1 MRYDYANAART
12 LGQGLTYASA
22 DEIEAKLRT
31 LFATDPAAYRRE
43 VERIRAA
50 QAGYAEAN
58 PKAAMALEG
67 AGMLGSAMLTP
78 ELAAARGLGA
88 LSSMATR
95 AAPRALAR
103 FVPGTA
109 KFIGGGVDDALQG
122 ALYAAGQAENREDIP
137 RSIREEGPY
146 NAAFYAGASGAG
158 YGAKKGLQKALST
171 QRGYDAALAAKRRL
185 EDILSVFS
193 RGR

>member
-1 MRYDYANAART
+1 MRYDYTNAGRT
-12 LGQGLTYASA
+12 LGQGLTYGFG

-31 LFATDPAAYRRE
+31 LFATDPAAYRDE
-43 VERIRAA
+43 VKRIRAA
-50 QAGYAEAN
+50 QAKYAEAN
-58 PKAAMALEG
+58 PNAAFALEG

-88 LSSMATR
+88 LSSMAAR

-109 KFIGGGVDDALQG
+109 KFIGGGIDDALQG

-158 YGAKKGLQKALST
+158 YGAKKALST
-171 QRGYDAALAAKRRL
+171 QRALAARQRL
-185 EDILSVFS
+185 KDLLSVFS

>member
-1 MRYDYANAART
+1 MRYDYGNAART
-12 LGQGLTYASA
+12 LGQGLTYGFG

-50 QAGYAEAN
+50 QGQYAEAN

-67 AGMLGSAMLTP
+67 AGILGSAMLTP

-88 LSSMATR
+88 LSR
-95 AAPRALAR
+95 AAPRAS
-103 FVPGTA
+103 
-109 KFIGGGVDDALQG
+109 KFIAGGVDDALQG

-158 YGAKKGLQKALST
+158 YGAKKALST
-171 QRGYDAALAAKRRL
+171 QRALAARQRL
-185 EDILSVFS
+185 KDLLSVFS

>member
-1 MRYDYANAART
+1 MRSSDYANAART
-12 LGQGLTYASA
+12 FGQGLTYGFG
-22 DEIEAKLRT
+22 DEAEAYLRT
-31 LFATDPAAYRRE
+31 LLASDPEAYRRE

-50 QAGYAEAN
+50 QGQYAEAN
-58 PKAAMALEG
+58 PKTAMALEG
-67 AGMLGSAMLTP
+67 VGMLGGAMMTP

-88 LSSMATR
+88 LSR
-95 AAPRALAR
+95 VAPRAS
-103 FVPGTA
+103 
-109 KFIGGGVDDALQG
+109 KFIVGGLDDALQG
-122 ALYAAGQAENREDIP
+122 SLYAAGQAENVQDIP
-137 RSIREEGPY
+137 RSIREEAPI

-158 YGAKKGLQKALST
+158 YGAKKGLTKALST

>member
-1 MRYDYANAART
+1 MRYDYGNAART
-12 LGQGLTYASA
+12 LGQGLTYGFG

-50 QAGYAEAN
+50 QGQYAEAN

-67 AGMLGSAMLTP
+67 AGILGSAMLTP
-78 ELAAARGLGA
+78 ELTAARGLGA
-88 LSSMATR
+88 LSR
-95 AAPRALAR
+95 AAPRAS
-103 FVPGTA
+103 
-109 KFIGGGVDDALQG
+109 KFIAGGVDDALQG
-122 ALYAAGQAENREDIP
+122 ALYAAGQAENVQGIP
-137 RSIREEGPY
+137 RSIQEEAPV

-158 YGAKKGLQKALST
+158 YGAKKALST
-171 QRGYDAALAAKRRL
+171 QRALAARQYLKDL
-185 EDILSVFS
+185 LSVFS